1 MLCTAVLAHI
11 QLTHG
16 SYYTALHR
24 NCSICFCRASRDLL
38 FHFACVVQTALALVQ
53 HLQGSNC
60 TIAFPLLHPN
70 HPLMQLT
77 LGLPLYGI
85 VRTDLAKELT
95 LAWIVATAIMFVIP
109 PFGWLRP
116 HPYSD
121 FRWNQ
126 QRKA

>member
-1 MLCTAVLAHI
+1 MAPIIQHCIETAVSAFAGRAE
-11 QLTHG
+11 T
-16 SYYTALHR
+16 YYFR
-24 NCSICFCRASRDLL
+24 
-38 FHFACVVQTALALVQ
+38 FACVVCGANSSCSCATLV
-53 HLQGSNC
+53 SITNC
-60 TIAFPLLHPN
+60 TIAFPLLHSN
-70 HPLMQLT
+70 HLLMQLT